1 MSLLVDLLS
10 KAKTKEPK
18 KDIPPDLRK
27 TVVDGTFKKKT
38 QRRVVILSTLVLIA
52 LLAGFAAIY
61 VMETFKTSL
70 AATIATK
77 TRIHQVTP
85 SLNIRDEKAPH
96 HSKDEMLADIAV
108 SAQKKALLSEA
119 VSQRKPQ
126 TTGESSFKVAD
137 SVAKVNELSTPS
149 DVRIQAKSAG
159 KTFTGEAPSY
169 EKTQQKTD
177 KDVYLFA
184 ARTHETKNE
193 FNQALE
199 YYMKALELDPA
210 NHIVMNNIAG
220 VFIRLT
226 SYNDALFYA
235 KKALDVKTNYVP
247 SLINAGIA
255 QVSLGNFSEGQG
267 FLLRAAGI
275 DPSNKPA
282 LFNLAVLFEKQ
293 KNYDGA
299 YENYY
304 KLSQMRDV
312 DGCLGAARIMERQGQ
327 NSDAARFYQ
336 EILTIENTSP
346 SIRQFANQRLSQLSR

>member
-1 MSLLVDLLS
+1 MAKDGEPSILTAVRTQAQRPG
-10 KAKTKEPK
+10 KA
-18 KDIPPDLRK
+18 
-27 TVVDGTFKKKT
+27 GA
-38 QRRVVILSTLVLIA
+38 S
-52 LLAGFAAIY
+52 
-61 VMETFKTSL
+61 ETF
-70 AATIATK
+70 
-77 TRIHQVTP
+77 
-85 SLNIRDEKAPH
+85 NFEKA
-96 HSKDEMLADIAV
+96 
-108 SAQKKALLSEA
+108 
-119 VSQRKPQ
+119 
-126 TTGESSFKVAD
+126 
-137 SVAKVNELSTPS
+137 
-149 DVRIQAKSAG
+149 
-159 KTFTGEAPSY
+159 
-169 EKTQQKTD
+169 QQKTNR
-177 KDVYLFA
+177 DVYLFA

-235 KKALDVKTNYVP
+235 KKALHVKTNYVP

-267 FLLRAAGI
+267 FLSRAAGI

-312 DGCLGAARIMERQGQ
+312 DGCLGAARILERQGQ
-327 NSDAARFYQ
+327 NSDAARFYR